1 MKDTEYIDVE
11 DLKYDE
17 LDNEEDWDDDFYGDY
32 EVYDHKK
39 PRVGSSA
46 SWTSLILG
54 IIASLGWIVP
64 FIGLPITIV
73 GTVLG
78 AMNMKN
84 AKAKGAAI
92 AGFIINLV
100 FLCATIA
107 KGIVDC
113 VLYAKRSKN
122 CKN

>member
-1 MKDTEYIDVE
+1 MKDTDYLDVD
-11 DLKYDE
+11 DLQYEE
-17 LDNEEDWDDDFYGDY
+17 LSNEEDWDDDDTFYEGY
-32 EVYDHKK
+32 NLEK
-39 PRVGSSA
+39 PKVGSAA

-54 IIASLGWIVP
+54 IIASLGWIIPV
-64 FIGLPITIV
+64 IGLPITIV
-73 GTVLG
+73 GTALG

-100 FLCATIA
+100 FLCASIA
-107 KGIVDC
+107 KGIIDC
-113 VLYAKRSKN
+113 VLYVKRSKN